1 MRRVV
6 KLGRSDIPAIDLV
19 KGMHTR
25 FNVCHETVASEALRM
40 GVCHHDA
47 DMADLKWAATSEEA
61 FYIAKGSV
69 KVAWENDAGEKG
81 EAIVR
86 EGEQIYLPSG
96 FRYTLS
102 SNGEPAI
109 NVFALGGN
117 STSLTNDLGQEHAN
131 AVKSAA
137 AALAGR

>member
-1 MRRVV
+1 
-6 KLGRSDIPAIDLV
+6 
-19 KGMHTR
+19 
-25 FNVCHETVASEALRM
+25 
-40 GVCHHDA
+40 
-47 DMADLKWAATSEEA
+47 MADLKWSATSEEA

-117 STSLTNDLGQEHAN
+117 STSLSNDLGQEHAN